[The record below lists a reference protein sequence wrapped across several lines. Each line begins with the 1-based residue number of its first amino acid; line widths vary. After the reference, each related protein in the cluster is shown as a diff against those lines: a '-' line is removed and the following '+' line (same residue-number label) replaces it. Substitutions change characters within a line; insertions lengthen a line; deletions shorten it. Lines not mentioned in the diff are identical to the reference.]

1 MVRAMTTPLA
11 PKPKR
16 GRPARLSRDVIA
28 GAALD
33 LGVTRLS
40 MNALAEH
47 LGVAKSSLYGWVSSR
62 EELLGLVSNVVMER
76 CLPTGDPVDGDW
88 RTWLAELAWCMRREL
103 LAVPGYAAYV
113 AGPHEHHSAAF
124 GRLRGRVVEVFE
136 TCAGLDPEIAVQNW
150 YIFSRSVINWL
161 PLEQQARDLSEPA
174 PRFDLLLQVLLRG
187 LPAR

>member
-1 MVRAMTTPLA
+1 MAMPLA

-28 GAALD
+28 GAALE
-33 LGVTRLS
+33 LGVARLS

-76 CLPTGDPVDGDW
+76 CLPADDPVDGDW

-103 LAVPGYAAYV
+103 LAVPGYPAHV
-113 AGPHEHHSAAF
+113 SGPAEQHSEA
-124 GRLRGRVVEVFE
+124 LRQLRSRVVGVFE
-136 TCAGLDPEIAVQNW
+136 GAGLEHDLAVQNW
-150 YIFSRSVINWL
+150 YIFSRAVINWL
-161 PLEQQARDLSEPA
+161 PLEQQARDRGEPA

-187 LPAR
+187 LPAS

>member
-16 GRPARLSRDVIA
+16 GRPARLSRDAIA

-76 CLPTGDPVDGDW
+76 CLPTDDPVDGDW
-88 RTWLAELAWCMRREL
+88 RTWLADLAWCMRREL

-113 AGPHEHHSAAF
+113 AGPHEHHSGAF
-124 GRLRGRVVEVFE
+124 GQLRERVVEVFE
-136 TCAGLDPEIAVQNW
+136 NAGLEPEIAVQNW

-161 PLEQQARDLSEPA
+161 PLEQQARDRNEPA

-187 LPAR
+187 LPAC

>member
-1 MVRAMTTPLA
+1 MPLA

-28 GAALD
+28 SAALE
-33 LGVTRLS
+33 LGVNRLS
-40 MNALAEH
+40 MNVLAEH

-76 CLPTGDPVDGDW
+76 CLPLDDPVDGDW

-103 LAVPGYAAYV
+103 LAVPGYPAYV
-113 AGPHEHHSAAF
+113 TGPHEHRSEAF
-124 GRLRGRVVEVFE
+124 GRLRARVIEVFE
-136 TCAGLDPEIAVQNW
+136 AAGFDHELAVQNW
-150 YIFSRSVINWL
+150 YIFSRGVINWL
-161 PLEQQARDLSEPA
+161 PLEQQTREPGEPA

-187 LPAR
+187 LPAS

>member
-1 MVRAMTTPLA
+1 MAMPLA

-28 GAALD
+28 AAALE
-33 LGVTRLS
+33 LGVARLS

-76 CLPTGDPVDGDW
+76 CLPEDDPVDGDW
-88 RTWLAELAWCMRREL
+88 HTWLAELAWCMRREL
-103 LAVPGYAAYV
+103 LSVPGYPAYV
-113 AGPHEHHSAAF
+113 TGPHEQHSDAF
-124 GRLRGRVVEVFE
+124 GRLRGRVIGVFE
-136 TCAGLDPEIAVQNW
+136 SAGFDHDLAVQNW
-150 YIFSRSVINWL
+150 YIFSRAVINWL
-161 PLEQQARDLSEPA
+161 PLEQQARELGEPA

-187 LPAR
+187 LPAT

>member
-1 MVRAMTTPLA
+1 MAMPLA

-28 GAALD
+28 SAALE
-33 LGVTRLS
+33 LGVNRLS

-76 CLPTGDPVDGDW
+76 CLPVDDPVDGDW
-88 RTWLAELAWCMRREL
+88 RTWLADLAWSMRREL
-103 LAVPGYAAYV
+103 LAVPGYPAYV
-113 AGPHEHHSAAF
+113 TGPHEHHSEAF
-124 GRLRGRVVEVFE
+124 GRLRARVIEVFE
-136 TCAGLDPEIAVQNW
+136 AAGLDHELAVQNW
-150 YIFSRSVINWL
+150 YIFSRGVINWL
-161 PLEQQARDLSEPA
+161 PLEQQTREPGEPA

-187 LPAR
+187 LPAS